1 MKKAMKKLMA
11 ALLAVAMVCAMA
23 IPAWAD
29 GGATHNSSSADG
41 KITINNAV
49 NGQIYKIYR
58 ILDLQYN
65 GTANSFRYVKNTK
78 WGAFV
83 DDQTA
88 YLAVDANG
96 VVTWKE
102 GVSAENDGT
111 PIKNLAIA
119 AGQYV
124 KDQGTALADD
134 GSKVAASST
143 VTFDNLPLGWYL
155 VVSDLTNDAICS
167 IDTTAKEVTIKEKN
181 GVPTVTKEVEYAS
194 GSWGEGNDGN
204 VGDTVNFQTTIYVTD
219 GDPTNYVL
227 HDKMSTGL
235 NFKENSIAVKVND
248 TLITNYTVKYTN
260 TDKCTFE
267 ISFPNGTLQTNDKV
281 VVTYS
286 AIINSDAVVGT
297 DGNDNETWLK
307 YGETGETTHSNT
319 KTYTWKFDILKYF
332 TDSNNEKQYLAN
344 VEFVLYR
351 KNADDK
357 AEYAKFDSNNK
368 LTGWTATES
377 EAGKLKT
384 NATSNVVVEGLD
396 AGTYF
401 LKENTTPAGFNGL
414 TSDVEVQITSDC
426 IKLDG
431 ATYTVKYKMA
441 NANDED
447 FTDTDAK
454 KVVPIENNRGTTL
467 PGTGGIGTTI
477 FYVVGG
483 GLMVAA
489 AILLITKKRMENR

>member
-23 IPAWAD
+23 IPAFAA
-29 GGATHNSSSADG
+29 GGAGATTGEG
-41 KITINNAV
+41 KITIDNAV
-49 NGQIYKIYR
+49 IGHTYKIYR
-58 ILDLQYN
+58 ILNLQYN
-65 GTANSFRYVKNTK
+65 ETAKSFRYEKNNK

-83 DDQTA
+83 DEQSDK
-88 YLAVDANG
+88 LAVDANG

-102 GVSAENDGT
+102 GVSAEKDGA
-111 PIKNLAIA
+111 PIKALAIA

-124 KDQGTALADD
+124 KDQGTAFAADD
-134 GSKVAASST
+134 FKVAASST
-143 VTFDNLPLGWYL
+143 VIFDNLPLGWYL
-155 VVSDLTNDAICS
+155 VVSDLTSDAICS
-167 IDTTAKEVTIKEKN
+167 IDTTAKQVTIKEKN

-194 GSWGEGNDGN
+194 GSWGQGNDGN
-204 VGDTVNFQTTIYVTD
+204 VGDTVNFQTTINVTD

-227 HDKMSTGL
+227 HDQMSKGL
-235 NFKENSIAVKVND
+235 TFKENSIAVKVND
-248 TLITNYTVKYTN
+248 TLITNYTVEYTN

-267 ISFPNGTLQTNDKV
+267 ISFPNGTLHTNDTV

-297 DGNDNETWLK
+297 DGNDNKTWLK

-401 LKENTTPAGFNGL
+401 LKEITTPVGFNSL
-414 TSDVEVQITSDC
+414 TSDVEVLITSSC
-426 IKLDG
+426 NNLTN
-431 ATYTVKYKMA
+431 ATYTVQYKMV
-441 NANDED
+441 NEENFE
-447 FTDTDAK
+447 DTDEEE

>member
-23 IPAWAD
+23 IPAFAA
-29 GGATHNSSSADG
+29 GGAGATTGEG
-41 KITINNAV
+41 KITIDNAV
-49 NGQIYKIYR
+49 IGHTYKIYR
-58 ILDLQYN
+58 ILNLQYN
-65 GTANSFRYVKNTK
+65 DTAKSFRYEKNDK

-83 DDQTA
+83 EEQTA
-88 YLAVDANG
+88 YLSVDSTTG
-96 VVTWKE
+96 VVTWAN
-102 GVSAENDGT
+102 SDNADNGT
-111 PIKNLAIA
+111 AIKALAVA

-124 KDQGTALADD
+124 KDQGTALTADD
-134 GSKVAASST
+134 FKEATSST

-155 VVSDLTNDAICS
+155 VVSDLTTDAICS
-167 IDTTAKEVTIKEKN
+167 IDTTAKQVTIREKN

-219 GDPTNYVL
+219 GNPTNYVL
-227 HDKMSTGL
+227 HDKMSNGL
-235 NFKENSIAVKVND
+235 TFKEDSIAVKVND
-248 TLITNYTVKYTN
+248 TTPITNYTVKYTN

-267 ISFPNGTLQTNDKV
+267 ISFPNGTLHTNDKV

-286 AIINSDAVVGT
+286 ATINSNAVVGT
-297 DGNDNETWLK
+297 AGNENETWLK
-307 YGETGETTHSNT
+307 YGNNGETTHGKT
-319 KTYTWKFDILKYF
+319 KTYTWSFNIFKYF
-332 TDSNNEKQYLAN
+332 TDSNNDMRYLAN

-368 LTGWTATES
+368 LSGWTEAES

-384 NATSNVVVEGLD
+384 NATSNVCVEGLD
-396 AGTYF
+396 EGTYF
-401 LKENTTPAGFNGL
+401 LKETATPVGFNSL
-414 TSDVEVQITSDC
+414 TSDVEVQITSSC
-426 IKLDG
+426 NTLTN
-431 ATYTVKYKMA
+431 ATYTVQYKMV
-441 NANDED
+441 NDED
-447 FTDTDAK
+447 FADTDDK
-454 KVVPIENNRGTTL
+454 EKVVPIENKRGTVL

>member
-23 IPAWAD
+23 IPAFAA
-29 GGATHNSSSADG
+29 GGAGATTGEG

-49 NGQIYKIYR
+49 IGHTYKIYR
-58 ILDLQYN
+58 ILNLQYN
-65 GTANSFRYVKNTK
+65 ETAKSFRYEKNNK

-83 DDQTA
+83 DDQSDK
-88 YLAVDANG
+88 LAVDANG

-102 GVSAENDGT
+102 GVSAEKDGA
-111 PIKNLAIA
+111 PIKALAIA

-124 KDQGTALADD
+124 KDQGTTFAADD
-134 GSKVAASST
+134 SVKATSNT
-143 VTFDNLPLGWYL
+143 VIFDNLPLGWYL

-194 GSWGEGNDGN
+194 GSWGQGNDGN

-219 GDPTNYVL
+219 GNPTNYVL
-227 HDKMSTGL
+227 HDEMSNGL
-235 NFKENSIAVKVND
+235 DFKEDTIVVKKND
-248 TLITNYTVKYTN
+248 ERFTDYTVVTP
-260 TDKCTFE
+260 TDNCTFE
-267 ISFPNGTLQTNDKV
+267 IKFNENSLHTNDKV

-286 AIINSDAVVGT
+286 ATINSNAVVGT
-297 DGNDNETWLK
+297 AGNENETWLK
-307 YGETGETTHSNT
+307 YGDNGETTHGKT
-319 KTYTWKFDILKYF
+319 KTYTWSFNIFKYF
-332 TDSNNEKQYLAN
+332 TDSNNDMQYLAD

-368 LTGWTATES
+368 LTGWTEAENEAT
-377 EAGKLKT
+377 KLKT
-384 NATSNVVVEGLD
+384 NATSTVAVEGLD

-401 LKENTTPAGFNGL
+401 LKEITTPGGFNGL
-414 TSDVEVQITSDC
+414 TSDVEVKITSSC
-426 IKLDG
+426 NILTG
-431 ATYTVKYKMA
+431 ATYAVEYKMV
-441 NANDED
+441 NEEG
-447 FTDTDAK
+447 FTDTDEQE
-454 KVVPIENNRGTTL
+454 KVVPIENKRGTTL

-477 FYVVGG
+477 FYVIGG
-483 GLMVAA
+483 GLMAAA
-489 AILLITKKRMENR
+489 AILLITKKRMENH

>member
-29 GGATHNSSSADG
+29 GGAGATTGEG
-41 KITINNAV
+41 KITIDNAV
-49 NGQIYKIYR
+49 IGHTYKIYR
-58 ILDLQYN
+58 ILNLQYN
-65 GTANSFRYVKNTK
+65 DTAKSFRYEKNDK

-83 DDQTA
+83 EEQTA
-88 YLAVDANG
+88 YLAVDSKTG
-96 VVTWKE
+96 VVTWAN
-102 GVSAENDGT
+102 SDNADNGT
-111 PIKNLAIA
+111 AIKALAVA
-119 AGQYV
+119 AGQHV
-124 KDQGTALADD
+124 TDTPSLAADD
-134 GSKVAASST
+134 SKVAASNT
-143 VTFDNLPLGWYL
+143 VIFDNLPLGWYL
-155 VVSDLTNDAICS
+155 VVSDLTTDAICS
-167 IDTTAKEVTIKEKN
+167 IDTTAKQVTIREKN

-219 GDPTNYVL
+219 GNPTNYVL
-227 HDKMSTGL
+227 HDKMSNGL
-235 NFKENSIAVKVND
+235 AFKEDSIAVKVND
-248 TLITNYTVKYTN
+248 TTPITNYTVKYTN

-267 ISFPNGTLQTNDKV
+267 ISFPNGTLHTNDKV

-286 AIINSDAVVGT
+286 ATINSNAVVGT
-297 DGNDNETWLK
+297 AGNENETWLK
-307 YGETGETTHSNT
+307 YGNNGETTHGKT
-319 KTYTWKFDILKYF
+319 KTYTWKFNIFKYF
-332 TDSNNEKQYLAN
+332 TDSNNDMRYLAN

-368 LTGWTATES
+368 LSGWTEAENEAT
-377 EAGKLKT
+377 KLKT
-384 NATSNVVVEGLD
+384 NATSIVGVEGLD
-396 AGTYF
+396 KGTYF
-401 LKENTTPAGFNGL
+401 LKEITTPGGFNGL
-414 TSDVEVQITSDC
+414 TSDVEVQIDSSCNT
-426 IKLDG
+426 LNG
-431 ATYTVKYKMA
+431 ATYTVQYKMV
-441 NANDED
+441 NEED
-447 FTDTDAK
+447 FTDTDEEE
-454 KVVPIENNRGTTL
+454 KVVPIENKRGTVL

>member
-23 IPAWAD
+23 IPAFAA
-29 GGATHNSSSADG
+29 GGAGATTGEG

-49 NGQIYKIYR
+49 IGHTYKIYR
-58 ILDLQYN
+58 ILNLQYN
-65 GTANSFRYVKNTK
+65 DTAKSFRYEKNDK

-83 DDQTA
+83 EDQTT
-88 YLAVDANG
+88 YLSVDSKTG
-96 VVTWKE
+96 VVTWAN
-102 GVSAENDGT
+102 SDNADNGT
-111 PIKNLAIA
+111 AIKALAVA

-124 KDQGTALADD
+124 KDKEDAGLTADD
-134 GSKVAASST
+134 FKKATSST

-194 GSWGEGNDGN
+194 DSWGQGNDGN
-204 VGDTVNFQTTIYVTD
+204 VGDTVNFHTTIYVTD
-219 GDPTNYVL
+219 GNPTNYVL

-235 NFKENSIAVKVND
+235 NFKENSIAVKVNG
-248 TLITNYTVKYTN
+248 TLITNYTVECTN

-267 ISFPNGTLQTNDKV
+267 ISFPNGTLHTNDTV

-286 AIINSDAVVGT
+286 ATINNDAVVGT
-297 DGNDNETWLK
+297 TGNENETWLK
-307 YGETGETTHSNT
+307 YGDNGETTHGKT
-319 KTYTWKFDILKYF
+319 KTYTWSFNIFKYF
-332 TDSNNEKQYLAN
+332 TDSNDDKKYLAI

-368 LTGWTATES
+368 LTGWTEAENEAT
-377 EAGKLKT
+377 KLKT
-384 NATSNVVVEGLD
+384 NATSTVAVEGLD

-401 LKENTTPAGFNGL
+401 LKEITTPGGFNGL
-414 TSDVEVQITSDC
+414 TSDVEVKITSSC
-426 IKLDG
+426 NILTG
-431 ATYTVKYKMA
+431 ATYAVEYKMV
-441 NANDED
+441 NEEG
-447 FTDTDAK
+447 FTDTDEQE
-454 KVVPIENNRGTTL
+454 KVVPIENKRGTTL

-483 GLMVAA
+483 GLMAAA

>member
-23 IPAWAD
+23 IPAFAA
-29 GGATHNSSSADG
+29 GGAGATTGEG
-41 KITINNAV
+41 KITIDNAV
-49 NGQIYKIYR
+49 IGHTYKIYR
-58 ILDLQYN
+58 ILNLQYN
-65 GTANSFRYVKNTK
+65 ETAKSFRYEKNNK

-83 DDQTA
+83 DEQSDK
-88 YLAVDANG
+88 LAVDANG

-102 GVSAENDGT
+102 GVSAEKDGA
-111 PIKNLAIA
+111 PIKALAIA

-124 KDQGTALADD
+124 KDQGTAFAADD
-134 GSKVAASST
+134 SKVAASST
-143 VTFDNLPLGWYL
+143 VIFDNLPLGWYL
-155 VVSDLTNDAICS
+155 VVSDLTSDAICS
-167 IDTTAKEVTIKEKN
+167 IDTTAKQVTIKEKN

-194 GSWGEGNDGN
+194 GSWGQGNDGN
-204 VGDTVNFQTTIYVTD
+204 VGDTVNFQTTINVTD

-227 HDKMSTGL
+227 HDQMSKGL
-235 NFKENSIAVKVND
+235 TFKENSIAVKVND
-248 TLITNYTVKYTN
+248 TLITNYTVEYTN

-267 ISFPNGTLQTNDKV
+267 ISFPNGTLHTNDTV

-286 AIINSDAVVGT
+286 ATINNDAVVGT
-297 DGNDNETWLK
+297 TGNENETWLK
-307 YGETGETTHSNT
+307 YGDNGETTHGKT
-319 KTYTWKFDILKYF
+319 KTYTWSFNIFKYF
-332 TDSNNEKQYLAN
+332 TDSNNDMQYLAD

-368 LTGWTATES
+368 LTGWTEAENEAT
-377 EAGKLKT
+377 KLKT
-384 NATSNVVVEGLD
+384 NATSTVAVEGLD

-401 LKENTTPAGFNGL
+401 LKEITTPGGFNGL
-414 TSDVEVQITSDC
+414 TSDVEVKITSSC
-426 IKLDG
+426 NILTG
-431 ATYTVKYKMA
+431 ATYAVEYKMV
-441 NANDED
+441 NEEG
-447 FTDTDAK
+447 FTDTDEQE
-454 KVVPIENNRGTTL
+454 KVVPIENKRGTTL

>member
-23 IPAWAD
+23 IPAWAA
-29 GGATHNSSSADG
+29 GGAGATTGEG
-41 KITINNAV
+41 KITIDNAV
-49 NGQIYKIYR
+49 IGHTYKIYR
-58 ILDLQYN
+58 ILNLQYN
-65 GTANSFRYVKNTK
+65 ETAKSFRYEKNDK

-83 DDQTA
+83 DEQSD

-96 VVTWKE
+96 VVTWKK
-102 GVSAENDGT
+102 GVSAEKDGA
-111 PIKNLAIA
+111 PIKALAIA

-124 KDQGTALADD
+124 KDQGTAFAADD
-134 GSKVAASST
+134 SKEATSNT
-143 VTFDNLPLGWYL
+143 VKFTGLPLGWYL

-219 GDPTNYVL
+219 GNPTNYVL

-235 NFKENSIAVKVND
+235 TFKENSIAVKVND

-286 AIINSDAVVGT
+286 ATINSNAVVGT

-319 KTYTWKFDILKYF
+319 KTYTWSFNIFKYF
-332 TDSNNEKQYLAN
+332 TDSNNDMQYLAN

-351 KNADDK
+351 KNNTANTT
-357 AEYAKFDSNNK
+357 EYAQFDSNNK

-384 NATSNVVVEGLD
+384 NATSIVGVEGLD
-396 AGTYF
+396 EGTYF
-401 LKENTTPAGFNGL
+401 LKETATPVGFNSL
-414 TSDVEVQITSDC
+414 TSDVEVLITSSC
-426 IKLDG
+426 NNLTN
-431 ATYTVKYKMA
+431 ATYTVQYKMV
-441 NANDED
+441 NDED
-447 FTDTDAK
+447 FEDTDEQE

>member
-23 IPAWAD
+23 IPAFAA
-29 GGATHNSSSADG
+29 GGAGATTGEG
-41 KITINNAV
+41 KITIDNAV
-49 NGQIYKIYR
+49 IGHTYKIYR
-58 ILDLQYN
+58 ILNLQYN
-65 GTANSFRYVKNTK
+65 ETAKSFRYEKNNK

-83 DDQTA
+83 DEQSDK
-88 YLAVDANG
+88 LAVDANG

-102 GVSAENDGT
+102 GVSAEKDGA
-111 PIKNLAIA
+111 PIKALAIA

-124 KDQGTALADD
+124 KDQGTAFAADD
-134 GSKVAASST
+134 SKVAASST
-143 VTFDNLPLGWYL
+143 VIFDNLPLGWYL
-155 VVSDLTNDAICS
+155 VVSDLTSDAICS
-167 IDTTAKEVTIKEKN
+167 IDTTAKQVTIKEKN

-194 GSWGEGNDGN
+194 GSWGQGNDGN
-204 VGDTVNFQTTIYVTD
+204 VGDTVNFQTTINVTD

-227 HDKMSTGL
+227 HDQMSKGL
-235 NFKENSIAVKVND
+235 TFKENSIAVKVND
-248 TLITNYTVKYTN
+248 TLITNYTVEYTN

-267 ISFPNGTLQTNDKV
+267 ISFPNGTLHTNDTV

-286 AIINSDAVVGT
+286 ATINNDAVVGT
-297 DGNDNETWLK
+297 TGNENETWLK
-307 YGETGETTHSNT
+307 YGDNGETTHGKT
-319 KTYTWKFDILKYF
+319 KTYTWSFNIFKYF
-332 TDSNNEKQYLAN
+332 TDSNNDMQYLAD

-368 LTGWTATES
+368 LTGWTEAENEAT
-377 EAGKLKT
+377 KLKT
-384 NATSNVVVEGLD
+384 NATSTVAVEGLD

-401 LKENTTPAGFNGL
+401 LKETATPVGFNGL
-414 TSDVEVQITSDC
+414 TSDVEVQIDSSC
-426 IKLDG
+426 NALSG

-447 FTDTDAK
+447 FTDTDDE

-489 AILLITKKRMENR
+489 AILLITKKRMENH

>member
-1 MKKAMKKLMA
+1 MKKLMA

-29 GGATHNSSSADG
+29 GGVTHNSSSKDG

-49 NGQIYKIYR
+49 TGQTYKIYR

-65 GTANSFRYVKNTK
+65 GTANSFRYVKNDK

-83 DDQTA
+83 DEQSS
-88 YLAVDANG
+88 YLTVDANG
-96 VVTWKE
+96 VVTWKD
-102 GVSAENDGT
+102 GVSSEKDGA
-111 PIKNLAIA
+111 PIKALAIA
-119 AGQYV
+119 AGQHV
-124 KDQGTALADD
+124 KDTPSLAAD
-134 GSKVAASST
+134 GSEKAASSI

-155 VVSDLTNDAICS
+155 VVSDLTTDAICS

-181 GVPTVTKEVEYAS
+181 GAPTVTKEVEYAS

-219 GDPTNYVL
+219 GNPTNYVL
-227 HDKMSTGL
+227 HDQMSNGL
-235 NFKENSIAVKVND
+235 NFKEGSIVVKKND
-248 TLITNYTVKYTN
+248 ERFTDYTVVTP
-260 TDKCTFE
+260 TDNCTFE
-267 ISFPNGTLQTNDKV
+267 IKFNENSLQANDTV

-286 AIINSDAVVGT
+286 AIINSNAVVGT

-307 YGETGETTHSNT
+307 YGNNGETTHGKT
-319 KTYTWKFDILKYF
+319 KTYTWKFNIFKYF
-332 TDSNNEKQYLAN
+332 TDKDSAKQHLDG
-344 VEFVLYR
+344 VQFVLYR
-351 KNADDK
+351 KNADDP

-377 EAGKLKT
+377 EAGKLTT
-384 NATSNVVVEGLD
+384 NATSNVAVEGLD

-401 LKENTTPAGFNGL
+401 LKETATPVGFNSL
-414 TSDVEVQITSDC
+414 TSDVEVKITSSC
-426 IKLDG
+426 NTLTG
-431 ATYTVKYKMA
+431 ATYAVEYKMV
-441 NANDED
+441 NEED
-447 FTDTDAK
+447 FTDTGDE
-454 KVVPIENNRGTTL
+454 KVVPIENKRGTTL

-477 FYVVGG
+477 FYVIGG
-483 GLMVAA
+483 GLMAAA